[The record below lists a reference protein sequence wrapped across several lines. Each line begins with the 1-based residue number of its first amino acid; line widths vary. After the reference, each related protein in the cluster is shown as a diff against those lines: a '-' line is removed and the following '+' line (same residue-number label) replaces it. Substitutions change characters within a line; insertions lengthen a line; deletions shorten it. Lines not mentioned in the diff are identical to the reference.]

1 MDLLSISCDSL
12 APQRTYIAYVVPY
25 KHRDYR
31 TSFPLCFIFNCPPG
45 IRTELNM
52 MYASTKQRVAN
63 ELSCQKVRACVSE
76 CVSAEASQLTET
88 PWSQIF
94 ECRDAEELT
103 SDWVQEK
110 LRFFD

>member
-1 MDLLSISCDSL
+1 MS
-12 APQRTYIAYVVPY
+12 A
-25 KHRDYR
+25 
-31 TSFPLCFIFNCPPG
+31 
-45 IRTELNM
+45 
-52 MYASTKQRVAN
+52 RV
-63 ELSCQKVRACVSE
+63 SG
-76 CVSAEASQLTET
+76 EASRLTET

>member
-1 MDLLSISCDSL
+1 MLLSIDMTSL
-12 APQRTYIAYVVPY
+12 EVVVKEELTEGASPEELQDCLGAGTPCYIAYVVPY

-31 TSFPLCFIFNCPPG
+31 TSYPLCFIFYCPPG

-63 ELSCQKVRACVSE
+63 ELQCQK
-76 CVSAEASQLTET
+76 
-88 PWSQIF
+88 IF

-103 SDWVQEK
+103 DEWIQAK